1 MANVGL
7 VVGGGRTLEE
17 DEVLTVTGLL
27 QGLFEDP
34 VFPPLEKDPL
44 FE

>member
-17 DEVLTVTGLL
+17 DKVLTVMGLL
-27 QGLFEDP
+27 QGLLEDS
-34 VFPPLEKDPL
+34 VLPPLEKDPL